1 MQKII
6 NIIQIDVYNA
16 RKLSNNEHK
25 EWYKMPFRY
34 RLQKAL
40 EFRIRKKEEQLLVVQ
55 RAQQAVY
62 KAEDDIRK
70 NDEEI
75 RTTKL
80 NMRKADP
87 MMYDTYD
94 KYLIH
99 LWEKAE
105 KLEEI
110 RIEAQKVLDQETAK
124 LVKLEQGV
132 KVLEK
137 HKEKQKEAY
146 IEEEKKAELK
156 NFSELGITR
165 FFRQNQEKIEEEEKE
180 ILKQLEEIDGG

>member
-1 MQKII
+1 
-6 NIIQIDVYNA
+6 
-16 RKLSNNEHK
+16 
-25 EWYKMPFRY
+25 MPFRY
-34 RLQKAL
+34 RLQKVL
-40 EFRIRKKEEQLLVVQ
+40 EFRIHKKDEQLMVVQ

-62 KAEDDIRK
+62 IAEENIRK

-75 RTTKL
+75 RTTKV
-80 NMRKADP
+80 NMRTADP

-99 LWEKAE
+99 LYDKAE
-105 KLEEI
+105 QLEEI
-110 RIEAQKVLDQETAK
+110 RKEAQRKLDEETAI

-137 HKEKQKEAY
+137 HKEKNREAY
-146 IEEEKKAELK
+146 IAEEKAAELK

-165 FFRQNQEKIEEEEKE
+165 FFRQSQEKIEEDEA
-180 ILKQLEEIDGG
+180 IMKQLEEIDGG

>member
-1 MQKII
+1 
-6 NIIQIDVYNA
+6 
-16 RKLSNNEHK
+16 
-25 EWYKMPFRY
+25 MPFRY
-34 RLQKAL
+34 RLQKVL

-55 RAQQAVY
+55 KAQQAVLQ
-62 KAEDDIRK
+62 AEENIRK
-70 NDEEI
+70 NEEEI

-80 NMRKADP
+80 NMRQADP

-94 KYLIH
+94 KYLVH

-110 RIEAQKVLDQETAK
+110 RKEAQKRLDEEKAV

-137 HKEKQKEAY
+137 HKEKNKEAY
-146 IEEEKKAELK
+146 IAEEKAAELK
-156 NFSELGITR
+156 KYSELGVTR
-165 FFRQNQEKIEEEEKE
+165 FFRQSQERAEEEEA
-180 ILKQLEEIDGG
+180 ILKQLEEIDKR